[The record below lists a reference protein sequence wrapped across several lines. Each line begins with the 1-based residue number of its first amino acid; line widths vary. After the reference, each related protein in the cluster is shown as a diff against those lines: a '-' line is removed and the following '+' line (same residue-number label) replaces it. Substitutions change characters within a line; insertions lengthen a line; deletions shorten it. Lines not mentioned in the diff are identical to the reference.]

1 MRYKRGNKY
10 KSKIKLKQLY
20 YCLACLFVIS
30 FVITGVSFSR
40 FSTTITSTG
49 ALNSSDPEP
58 GQVPVIPGIVFSTWA
73 MDYGAASVSLAGMAP
88 GDTKTVNIWVSNKDS
103 SGTVSGYNQNV
114 TLEIKTTINLPL
126 NFTLKRNGS
135 PVVLNNP
142 DPYRYVSEIQAF
154 RAGVDETKSYVL
166 TISWPGGS
174 NHLMYRNE
182 LDYIE
187 LRVKA
192 VQA

>member
-1 MRYKRGNKY
+1 MRYKRANKY
-10 KSKIKLKQLY
+10 KSKIKLKKLY
-20 YCLACLFVIS
+20 YYLTCLFIIS
-30 FVITGVSFSR
+30 FVVTGVSFSR

-49 ALNSSDPEP
+49 ALNVDDPDP
-58 GQVPVIPGIVFSTWA
+58 GQGPVIPGIEFSTWA
-73 MDYGAASVSLAGMAP
+73 LDYGVASVSLAGLSP
-88 GDTKTVNIWVSNKDS
+88 GDTKIVNIWVSNKDS

-114 TLEIKTTINLPL
+114 TLELKTTINLPL
-126 NFTLKRNGS
+126 NYTLMRNGN
-135 PVVLNNP
+135 PVALSNP
-142 DPYRYVSEIQAF
+142 DPYRYVSETQLFTAD
-154 RAGVDETKSYVL
+154 VEETKSYTL
-166 TISWPGGS
+166 TISWPDES